1 MSLSELIKKLIYI
14 PISIIFLIIYLIIA
28 LFPFI
33 LLFSFYGIAF
43 HVGLG
48 LSLPVTALIIFL
60 SLFGSA
66 VNIPIAVLEQNT
78 PIIRERY
85 VRYMGIIIKIPEID
99 FRGSKVV
106 LAVNLGGCIIPVILS
121 LYLLY
126 ELVVNL
132 GFLSIILIFFG
143 VMINSIIIHQFAR
156 PIQGVGI
163 ATPWFIPPLVTAVIT
178 LIFVQ
183 MLPGLNVFA
192 FAYIV
197 GTLGTLIGADIMNLK
212 AIVNLGTPAAS
223 IGGAGTFDGVFLT
236 GIMSIFLLL
245 LF

>member
-1 MSLSELIKKLIYI
+1 MSLGELIKKLIYI
-14 PISIIFLIIYLIIA
+14 PISIIFLIIYLVIA
-28 LFPFI
+28 LFPLI

-43 HVGLG
+43 HIGLG
-48 LSLPVTALIIFL
+48 LSLPLTAVIIFL

-66 VNIPIAVLEQNT
+66 VNIPIAVLEQNA
-78 PIIRERY
+78 PVIRERY
-85 VRYMGIIIKIPEID
+85 VRYMGIIIRIPEID

-106 LAVNLGGCIIPVILS
+106 LAVNLGGCVIPVILS

-126 ELVVNL
+126 ELAINFGAISV
-132 GFLSIILIFFG
+132 FIAIFG
-143 VMINSIIIHQFAR
+143 VIVNSIIIHQFAR
-156 PIQGVGI
+156 PIKGVGI
-163 ATPWFIPPLVTAVIT
+163 ATPWFIPPLVTA
-178 LIFVQ
+178 FVAVVLVQ
-183 MLPGLNVFA
+183 LVPGASIFA
-192 FAYIV
+192 FAYII
-197 GTLGTLIGADIMNLK
+197 GTLGTLIGADIMNLN